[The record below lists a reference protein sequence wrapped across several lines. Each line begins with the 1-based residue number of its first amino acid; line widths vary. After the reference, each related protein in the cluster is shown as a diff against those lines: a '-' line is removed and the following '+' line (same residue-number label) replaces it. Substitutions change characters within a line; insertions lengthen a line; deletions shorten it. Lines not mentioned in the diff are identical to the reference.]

1 MMKLLYSMLT
11 TLGLSAAV
19 IPARAQLYLSGL
31 NNYNN
36 GGTVSYYTDSAMVAA
51 TGSYSAVNAAHTLH
65 GGKALHLDGP
75 YTSATGSVDSF
86 IGDGSGAWP
95 PVNAVKTISGS
106 VAPAFDIVAFT
117 NGTNQ
122 AVDITNSNGMTVATS
137 IYFGNGVTTTVRS
150 NTSAGSLRLLDNAT
164 YTSSALSDAQYVN
177 GYVGKIGNDAFTFPV
192 GSQVGNDVRTLQI
205 NAPATAT
212 DHLSIAY
219 WLGDASAI
227 DPTPSGTQSRT
238 ALNPAGTTGV
248 DKLFS
253 VSPICFWDWIPVSGT
268 SALNV
273 TVSLPA
279 FNGNGGYAGSTNMR
293 LVGWNTTTQQW
304 DNLSGATGASGVTEG
319 STLSGTVPDMSSY
332 SAIAVGSVQEIP
344 LPANIVAFSGNM
356 DNSCNAHLSWQSGVE
371 INVNRYTV
379 EYSADG
385 KTFVRAG
392 EVSANKTGSHD
403 YTLSIHDVPHGP
415 AFFRLMIA
423 DNDGSTSY
431 HSHILQLRSACKGAA
446 AITVWPNPTY
456 GAVVVN
462 GMQGKST
469 INVLDVTGRKLKSVT
484 TTGSNAQLD
493 LSRLSKGIYWLQIT
507 GNNNEVT
514 AIKIVKQ

>member
-1 MMKLLYSMLT
+1 MMKLFYSMLT
-11 TLGLSAAV
+11 TLGFAAAV

-51 TGSYSAVNAAHTLH
+51 TGSYSAVSAAHTLH

-75 YTSATGSVDSF
+75 YTATTGSVDSF
-86 IGDGSGAWP
+86 IGDGSAVWP
-95 PVNAVKTISGS
+95 PADAVKTISGS
-106 VAPAFDIVAFT
+106 VAPAFDIVAFS

-137 IYFGNGVTTTVRS
+137 IYFGNGITTTVRS
-150 NTSAGSLRLLDNAT
+150 NTSSGSLRLLDNAT
-164 YTSSALSDAQYVN
+164 YTNGALSDAQYVN

-192 GSQVGNDVRTLQI
+192 GSQAGNDVRTLQI

-219 WLGDASAI
+219 WSGDASAI
-227 DPTPSGTQSRT
+227 DPTPSGTQSRG

-253 VSPICFWDWIPVSGT
+253 VSPICFWDWVPVSGT
-268 SALNV
+268 SALTV

-279 FNGNGGYAGSTNMR
+279 FTGNGGYTGNANMR
-293 LVGWNTTTQQW
+293 LAGWNINTQQW
-304 DNLSGATGASGVTEG
+304 DNLSGSTGASGITEG
-319 STLSGTVPDMSSY
+319 STLTGTVPDMSSY
-332 SAIAVGSVQEIP
+332 GAIAVGSVQEIP
-344 LPANIVAFSGNM
+344 LPTNIAAFNGNM

-371 INVNRYTV
+371 INVNRYTI

-385 KTFVRAG
+385 KTFARAG
-392 EVSANKTGSHD
+392 EVSVNKTGSHD
-403 YTLSIHDVPHGP
+403 YALTIHNVPYGP

-423 DNDGSTSY
+423 DNDGSTAYYSR
-431 HSHILQLRSACKGAA
+431 ILQLNSECKGST
-446 AITVWPNPTY
+446 AITAWPNPAY
-456 GAVVVN
+456 GNIVVN
-462 GMQGKST
+462 GMQGRST
-469 INVLDVTGRKLKSVT
+469 INVLDVTGRQLMTVST
-484 TTGSNAQLD
+484 HSNREQID
-493 LSRLSKGIYWLQIT
+493 LSRLSKGIYWLQIA
-507 GNNNEVT
+507 GNNNEAT
-514 AIKIVKQ
+514 SIKIVKQ